1 MDKKRETLD
10 VKEPLAG
17 ERKVEMIESLL
28 AKPTTKPD
36 FTSMK
41 DTAALNR
48 VKMFMPDFVKET
60 DRLLSDPSFVKGMD
74 IKIRDLNDV
83 DQEDDLEDN
92 DLSPTTGSNP
102 NNLLINM
109 VSICIPRIIFCLC
122 GL

>member
-1 MDKKRETLD
+1 
-10 VKEPLAG
+10 
-17 ERKVEMIESLL
+17 MIESLL

-41 DTAALNR
+41 ETSALNK

-60 DRLLSDPSFVKGMD
+60 DKLLSDPSCVKTMD

-83 DQEDDLEDN
+83 DQQDEFEEN
-92 DLSPTTGSNP
+92 DLSPTAGSNP

-109 VSICIPRIIFCLC
+109 VSILFRTFVDRNLYKSTEL
-122 GL
+122 G

>member
-1 MDKKRETLD
+1 
-10 VKEPLAG
+10 
-17 ERKVEMIESLL
+17 MIESLL

-41 DTAALNR
+41 ETSALNK

-60 DRLLSDPSFVKGMD
+60 DRLLSDPSYVKTMD

-83 DQEDDLEDN
+83 DQQDEFEEN
-92 DLSPTTGSNP
+92 DLSPTAGSNP

-109 VSICIPRIIFCLC
+109 VSILFRTFVDSNLYISIEL
-122 GL
+122 G